1 MATLSVRPV
10 MAGAK
15 GASPDY
21 AGQELTIFAL
31 AANWKAYVQQRL
43 DPYLIGDVAEVGAGL
58 GETTKAL
65 IGSKQVRS
73 WTCIEPDRAM
83 ASVISAANA
92 RDDYGRP
99 VDVFATTLGQ
109 LPPAKL
115 FDTVIYIDVLEH
127 IEHDRA
133 ELADVLAR
141 LRPGGRIVVLSP
153 AYQFLYSE
161 FDKAIGHFRRYTKT
175 MLRALTPSGAQEQ
188 ASFYLDSVGM
198 MASAANKFIL
208 RQALPGR
215 GQVLTWDQLLVP
227 LSRFIDPLV
236 GRGFGRSVVMVWR
249 KDQGE

>member
-1 MATLSVRPV
+1 
-10 MAGAK
+10 MAGA
-15 GASPDY
+15 GDSSLDY

-31 AANWKAYVQQRL
+31 ATNWKAYVQDRL
-43 DPYLIGDVAEVGAGL
+43 DPFIIGDVAEVGAGL

-73 WTCIEPDRAM
+73 WTCIEPDVAM

-92 RDDYGRP
+92 RNEYGRS
-99 VDVFATTLGQ
+99 VEVFAATLGQ
-109 LPPAKL
+109 LPPTKM

-133 ELADVLAR
+133 ELTDVLAR

-153 AYQFLYSE
+153 SYQFLYSE

-175 MLRALTPSGAQEQ
+175 MLRALTPNGAREQ

-198 MASAANKFIL
+198 MASAANKFML
-208 RQALPGR
+208 RQAMPGR
-215 GQVLTWDQLLVP
+215 SQVLTWDRLMVP
-227 LSRFIDPLV
+227 LSRLIDPLV
-236 GRGFGRSVVMVWR
+236 GRSFGRSVVMVWQ
-249 KDQGE
+249 KDGAE